1 MTKEQLLQESNIKFE
16 VLPSKWQNRIT
27 RKEKMVKNKS
37 KSFAL
42 VNGNKRLSVEQKIK
56 SKERIQKEID
66 ELKEEI
72 IDDVAS
78 AIADYEIMNEE
89 AEEVEKVEKPKD
101 VEKLEEVEKPK
112 EKRNSIFT
120 IFK

>member
-27 RKEKMVKNKS
+27 RKEKMVKDKS

-42 VNGNKRLSVEQKIK
+42 VNGNKRLSAEQKIK
-56 SKERIQKEID
+56 SKEKIQKEID
-66 ELKEEI
+66 ELNEEI

-78 AIADYEIMNEE
+78 AIAEYEIMNEE
-89 AEEVEKVEKPKD
+89 VEEVEKLEKPKE